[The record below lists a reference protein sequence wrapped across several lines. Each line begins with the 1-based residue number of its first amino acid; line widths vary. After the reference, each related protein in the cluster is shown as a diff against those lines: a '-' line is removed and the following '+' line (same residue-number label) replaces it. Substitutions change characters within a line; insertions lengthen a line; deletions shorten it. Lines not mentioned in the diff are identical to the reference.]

1 MTKRLLWTLALLA
14 YCFVLIKV
22 MVFKDIPTFKVG
34 DLMLNFGGTEPGGT
48 PNFVPFTTI
57 IPYLFGRQ
65 GWIIAGINLVGN
77 VGLLVP
83 VGLLL
88 PLIVRTITWRTAIV
102 AGVAFGLA
110 IELMQLTFNVGRFD
124 IDDVI
129 LNALGV
135 LVGYWLLL
143 LLLLASLVRAWRS
156 RARN

>member
-1 MTKRLLWTLALLA
+1 MTKRLLSTVALLA

-34 DLMLNFGGTEPGGT
+34 DLMLNFGETEPGGT
-48 PNFVPFTTI
+48 PNLIPFATI
-57 IPYLFGRQ
+57 APYLFGRQ

-88 PLIVRTITWRTAIV
+88 PFVARRVTWRDALL
-102 AGVAFGLA
+102 AGIACGLA
-110 IELMQLTFNVGRFD
+110 IELMQVVFDVGRFD

-135 LVGYWLLL
+135 MVGYWAL
-143 LLLLASLVRAWRS
+143 RALESVVLGWRR
-156 RARN
+156 RARR